1 MLRGEEVELV
11 QCPEWRQPTLHIIT
25 YEESLGDL

>member
-25 YEESLGDL
+25 CEESLGDL